1 MNKLKNRRGET
12 LVEMLAAILIFTL
25 ASVVLYSMITTAT
38 DMNEQARRKDEQNQA
53 QMVALELQEGTPK
66 TGTVSIKVT
75 SSNGTVNT
83 MNNIKVKLY
92 GEANGLYAYY
102 PE

>member
-1 MNKLKNRRGET
+1 MNKLRNRKGES
-12 LVEMLAAILIFTL
+12 LIEMLVAILIFTL

-38 DMNEQARRKDEQNQA
+38 DMNAQARQKDDSNQE
-53 QMVALELQEGTPK
+53 QMVALEMRSGTPK
-66 TGTVSIKVT
+66 NGTVSIKVT
-75 SSNGTVNT
+75 SVNGTVKT
-83 MNNIKVKLY
+83 MGPVRVLLY